1 MNADVDIS
9 KRSELFW
16 GRHSENDLHWKNAF
30 DSSQPLKQIAY
41 GIVEIK
47 KVDDLACTRP
57 NSVKMLDRKGPKL

>member
-47 KVDDLACTRP
+47 KSWRSSLYYTEFCKNAW
-57 NSVKMLDRKGPKL
+57 

>member
-47 KVDDLACTRP
+47 KSWRSSLY
-57 NSVKMLDRKGPKL
+57 